1 MIEMSEKKRYKTQVI
16 SDEIL
21 EKLSLENRYKF
32 VRDNLRVILSD
43 QQYNFLEQAQ
53 KFCLNYETKNK
64 ITHGP
69 DEDIYDWVPDFGKEG
84 YITRQTPYECIDLNY
99 KDFGIAIEF
108 MRILAL
114 DNFDPQ
120 FAMSTG
126 ATVICINP
134 IYAHHENV
142 PDRLEALK
150 ELVTGQEVG
159 CLLITE
165 PERGSDAVHQL
176 TTCEKQDDGGF
187 LLNGEKIFNTNAP
200 KSKWAVAYA
209 TAEANN
215 GNLMAQFLI
224 NTNWENW
231 ECERVN
237 IPWTP
242 KLFIGKEYLK
252 NLRVPKEYVLGGIG
266 KGREHLFEGLIPERI
281 AIAVRCIS
289 ACWGALAHA
298 VIYANMRRQFEK
310 EILLFQG
317 VGFSLADMWAKTT
330 SLTHGVLK
338 FAETYDEKHEKYGGN
353 LPDPIAQSMV
363 SSASQYKYNCA
374 NLAKKVCFE
383 TANLMGGAGVCDN
396 TLMHDYIGVSRILE
410 VVGGTKQIQQ
420 FIMSRSLRRMFKNL

>member
-1 MIEMSEKKRYKTQVI
+1 MSEKKRYETQVI

-32 VRDNLRVILSD
+32 VRENLEAILSE
-43 QQYNFLEQAQ
+43 QQFSFLKQAQ
-53 KFCLNYETKNK
+53 NFCLDYESKNNIK
-64 ITHGP
+64 HSP
-69 DEDIYDWVPDFGKEG
+69 DEDIYDWVSDFGKEG
-84 YITRQTPYECIDLNY
+84 YITRQTPYSCIDLNY
-99 KDFGIAIEF
+99 EDYGMAIEF

-126 ATVICINP
+126 ATVICLNP

-142 PDRLEALK
+142 PIRLEALK

-165 PERGSDAVHQL
+165 PERGSDAVHQM
-176 TTCEKQDDGGF
+176 TTCTEQEDGSF
-187 LLNGEKIFNTNAP
+187 ILNGTKIFNTNAP
-200 KSKWAVAYA
+200 KAKWAVSYA
-209 TAEANN
+209 TAEENN
-215 GNLMAQFLI
+215 GNLMGQFLI
-224 NTNWENW
+224 NTSWSGW
-231 ECERVN
+231 SCERVG

-242 KLFIGKEYLK
+242 KLFIGKEKLENLK
-252 NLRVPKEYVLGGIG
+252 IPKEYVLGGIG

-281 AIAVRCIS
+281 AIAVRCMS

-298 VIYANMRRQFEK
+298 VIYANMRRQFDK

-317 VGFSLADMWAKTT
+317 VGFSLADLWAKTAA
-330 SLTHGVLK
+330 LTHGILK
-338 FAETYDEKHEKYGGN
+338 FAETYDEKNEKYKGD
-353 LPDPIAQSMV
+353 LPDRISQSMV

-374 NLAKKVCFE
+374 NLAKDVCFE

-396 TLMHDYIGVSRILE
+396 TLMQDYISVSRILE
-410 VVGGTKQIQQ
+410 VVGGTKQVQQ
-420 FIMSRSLRRMFKNL
+420 LIMSRGLRRLFKSL

>member
-1 MIEMSEKKRYKTQVI
+1 MSEKKRYKTQVI
-16 SDEIL
+16 NDEIL
-21 EKLSLENRYKF
+21 GKLSLENRYNF
-32 VRDNLRVILSD
+32 VNDNLKVILKD
-43 QQYNFLEQAQ
+43 KQFNFLKQVQ
-53 KFCLNYETKNK
+53 GFCLNYEVKNK

-69 DEDIYDWVPDFGKEG
+69 DEDVYEWYSDFGKEG

-99 KDFGIAIEF
+99 EEYGMAFEF

-120 FAMSTG
+120 FAMGSG

-134 IYAHHENV
+134 IYAHHENI
-142 PDRLEALK
+142 PERLEALK
-150 ELVTGQEVG
+150 ELVTGQAVG
-159 CLLITE
+159 CLLMTE

-176 TTCEKQDDGGF
+176 TTCDEQEDGSF
-187 LLNGEKIFNTNAP
+187 LLNGIKIFNTNAP
-200 KSKWAVAYA
+200 KSKWAIAYA
-209 TAEANN
+209 TTEKNQ
-215 GNLMAQFLI
+215 GNLMGQFLI
-224 NTNWENW
+224 NTNWEGWN
-231 ECERVN
+231 CERVG

-242 KLFIGKEYLK
+242 KLFIGKETLK

-298 VIYANMRRQFEK
+298 VIYANMRKQFDR

-317 VGFSLADMWAKTT
+317 VGFSLADLWAKTT
-330 SLTHGVLK
+330 ALTHGVLK
-338 FAETYDEKHEKYGGN
+338 FAEIYDEKHEKYGD
-353 LPDPIAQSMV
+353 LPNPIAQSMV
-363 SSASQYKYNCA
+363 NSASQYKYICA

-383 TANLMGGAGVCDN
+383 AANLMGGAGVCDN
-396 TLMHDYIGVSRILE
+396 TLMHDYISVSRILE

-420 FIMSRSLRRMFKNL
+420 FIMSRGLKRLFKNL

>member
-1 MIEMSEKKRYKTQVI
+1 MNENKRFETQVI
-16 SDEIL
+16 KDEIL
-21 EKLSLENRYKF
+21 EKLNLENRYNF
-32 VRDNLRVILSD
+32 VKDNLRAIFSD
-43 QQYNFLEQAQ
+43 KQFLFLERVQN
-53 KFCLNYETKNK
+53 FCLEYEAKNK

-99 KDFGIAIEF
+99 EDHGMAIEF
-108 MRILAL
+108 MRILGL

-126 ATVICINP
+126 ATVICLNP
-134 IYAHHENV
+134 IYAHHEGIPV
-142 PDRLEALK
+142 RLEALK
-150 ELVTGQEVG
+150 ELVTGQAVG

-176 TTCEKQDDGGF
+176 TTCEEQDDGSF
-187 LLNGEKIFNTNAP
+187 VLNGEKIFNTNAL
-200 KSKWAVAYA
+200 KSKWAVSYA
-209 TAEANN
+209 TAEKNQ
-215 GNLMAQFLI
+215 GNQMAQFLI
-224 NTNWENW
+224 NTSWEGW

-317 VGFSLADMWAKTT
+317 VGFTLADLWAKTT
-330 SLTHGVLK
+330 AITHGVLR
-338 FAETYDEKHEKYGGN
+338 FAETYDEKFEKYGGK
-353 LPDPIAQSMV
+353 LPEAIAQSMV
-363 SSASQYKYNCA
+363 SSASQYKYICA
-374 NLAKKVCFE
+374 KTAKEVCFE
-383 TANLMGGAGVCDN
+383 TANTMGGAGVCDN

-410 VVGGTKQIQQ
+410 VVGGTKEVQKL
-420 FIMSRSLRRMFKNL
+420 IMSRGLRRLFKNL

>member
-1 MIEMSEKKRYKTQVI
+1 MSVNKRYETQVI
-16 SDEIL
+16 NDEIL
-21 EKLSLENRYKF
+21 EKLSLEHRYKF
-32 VRDNLRVILSD
+32 VNDNLRTVLNDKQFS
-43 QQYNFLEQAQ
+43 FLTQVQ
-53 KFCLNYETKNK
+53 DFCVKYEIKNK

-69 DEDIYDWVPDFGKEG
+69 GEDIYDWYSDFGKEG

-99 KDFGIAIEF
+99 ENYGMAIEF

-120 FAMSTG
+120 FAMGSG

-134 IYAHHENV
+134 IYAHHENI
-142 PDRLEALK
+142 PGRLEALK
-150 ELVTGQEVG
+150 ELVTGKEIG

-176 TTCEKQDDGGF
+176 TTCDEQDDGSF
-187 LLNGEKIFNTNAP
+187 ILNGTKIFNTNAP

-209 TAEANN
+209 TAEKNQ

-224 NTNWENW
+224 HTSWDGWN
-231 ECERVN
+231 CERVG

-242 KLFIGKEYLK
+242 KLFIGKEKLN

-289 ACWGALAHA
+289 SCWGALTHA
-298 VIYANMRRQFEK
+298 VIYANMRKQFDK

-317 VGFSLADMWAKTT
+317 VGFSLADLWAKITA
-330 SLTHGVLK
+330 LTHGILK
-338 FAETYDEKHEKYGGN
+338 FAEIYDEKNKKYNGE
-353 LPDPIAQSMV
+353 LPDLITRSMV

-374 NLAKKVCFE
+374 NLAKKACFE
-383 TANLMGGAGVCDN
+383 AANLMGGAGVCDN
-396 TLMHDYIGVSRILE
+396 TLMHDYINISRILE
-410 VVGGTKQIQQ
+410 VVGGTKQVQQ
-420 FIMSRSLRRMFKNL
+420 LIMSRGLRRLFKGL

>member
-1 MIEMSEKKRYKTQVI
+1 MSEKKRYQTQVI

-21 EKLSLENRYKF
+21 AKLSLQNRYKF
-32 VRDNLRVILSD
+32 VNDNLRTILSD
-43 QQYNFLEQAQ
+43 KQFNFLNQVQ
-53 KFCLNYETKNK
+53 DFCLNYETKNK
-64 ITHGP
+64 IAHGP
-69 DEDIYDWVPDFGKEG
+69 DEDIYDWVPDFGREG

-99 KDFGIAIEF
+99 EDYGIALEF

-134 IYAHHENV
+134 IYAHHENIPV
-142 PDRLEALK
+142 RLEALK

-176 TTCEKQDDGGF
+176 TTCDKQDDGSF

-200 KSKWAVAYA
+200 KAKWAVSYA
-209 TAEANN
+209 TAEKNQ
-215 GNLMAQFLI
+215 GNLMGQFLI
-224 NTNWENW
+224 NTSWEGW
-231 ECERVN
+231 TCERVN

-242 KLFIGKEYLK
+242 KLFIGKEQLK
-252 NLRVPKEYVLGGIG
+252 NLKIPKEYVLGGIG
-266 KGREHLFEGLIPERI
+266 MGREHLFEGLIPERI

-289 ACWGALAHA
+289 ACWGALAHS
-298 VIYANMRRQFEK
+298 VIYANMRRQFDK

-317 VGFSLADMWAKTT
+317 VGFTLADLWAKTAAI
-330 SLTHGVLK
+330 THGVLK
-338 FAETYDEKHEKYGGN
+338 FAETYDEKFKKYGGN
-353 LPDPIAQSMV
+353 LPDPVAQSMV
-363 SSASQYKYNCA
+363 SSASQYKYICA
-374 NLAKKVCFE
+374 KLAKEVCFE
-383 TANLMGGAGVCDN
+383 SANSMGGAGVCDN

-410 VVGGTKQIQQ
+410 VVGGTKEVQKL
-420 FIMSRSLRRMFKNL
+420 IMSRGLRRLFKGL

>member
-1 MIEMSEKKRYKTQVI
+1 MIEKKRYKTQVI

-21 EKLSLENRYKF
+21 EKLSLKNRYKF
-32 VRDNLRVILSD
+32 VRDNLSAILSEK
-43 QQYNFLEQAQ
+43 QFSFLKQVQ
-53 KFCLNYETKNK
+53 NFCLDYEFKNK
-64 ITHGP
+64 IAHSA

-84 YITRQTPYECIDLNY
+84 YITRQTPYSCIDLNY
-99 KDFGIAIEF
+99 EDYGMVIEF

-134 IYAHHENV
+134 IYAHHENIPV
-142 PDRLEALK
+142 RLEALK

-176 TTCEKQDDGGF
+176 TTCSEQGDGSF
-187 LLNGEKIFNTNAP
+187 ILNGTKIFNTNAP
-200 KSKWAVAYA
+200 KAKWAVSYA
-209 TAEANN
+209 TAEENN
-215 GNLMAQFLI
+215 GNLMGQFLI
-224 NTNWENW
+224 DTSWSGW
-231 ECERVN
+231 SCERVG

-242 KLFIGKEYLK
+242 KLFIGKENLK
-252 NLRVPKEYVLGGIG
+252 NLRIPKDYVLGGIG

-298 VIYANMRRQFEK
+298 VIYANMRRQFDK

-317 VGFSLADMWAKTT
+317 VGFSLADLWAKTT
-330 SLTHGVLK
+330 ALTHGVLK
-338 FAETYDEKHEKYGGN
+338 FAETYDEKNEKYKGK
-353 LPDPIAQSMV
+353 LPDTISQSMV
-363 SSASQYKYNCA
+363 NSASQYKYNCA
-374 NLAKKVCFE
+374 NLAKDACFE

-396 TLMHDYIGVSRILE
+396 TLMQDYINVSRILE
-410 VVGGTKQIQQ
+410 VVGGTKQVQQ
-420 FIMSRSLRRMFKNL
+420 LIMSRGLRRLFKSL

>member
-1 MIEMSEKKRYKTQVI
+1 MGRRFETQVI
-16 SDEIL
+16 NDEIL
-21 EKLSLENRYKF
+21 EKLNLKNRYKF
-32 VRDNLRVILSD
+32 VNDNLRTILNDKQFSFLTQIQD
-43 QQYNFLEQAQ
+43 FCVNFEI
-53 KFCLNYETKNK
+53 KNE
-64 ITHGP
+64 IAHGP
-69 DEDIYDWVPDFGKEG
+69 GENIYDWYSDFGKEG

-99 KDFGIAIEF
+99 ENYGMAIEF

-120 FAMSTG
+120 FAMGSG

-142 PDRLEALK
+142 PIRLEALK
-150 ELVTGQEVG
+150 ELVTGKEVG

-176 TTCEKQDDGGF
+176 TTCDEQEDGSF
-187 LLNGEKIFNTNAP
+187 ILNGEKVFNTNAP

-209 TAEANN
+209 TAEKNQ

-224 NTNWENW
+224 NTSWEGWN
-231 ECERVN
+231 CERVG

-242 KLFIGKEYLK
+242 KLYIGKEHIE
-252 NLRVPKEYVLGGIG
+252 NLRVPKDYVLGGIG

-281 AIAVRCIS
+281 AIAVRCIGS
-289 ACWGALAHA
+289 CWGALAHA
-298 VIYANMRRQFEK
+298 VIYANMRKQFDK

-317 VGFSLADMWAKTT
+317 VGFSLADLWAKTT
-330 SLTHGVLK
+330 ALTHGVLK
-338 FAETYDEKHEKYGGN
+338 FAEIYDEKHEKYNGE
-353 LPDPIAQSMV
+353 LPDHINQSMV

-396 TLMHDYIGVSRILE
+396 TLMQDYINISRILE
-410 VVGGTKQIQQ
+410 VVGGTKQVQQ
-420 FIMSRSLRRMFKNL
+420 LIMSRGLRRLFKGL

>member
-1 MIEMSEKKRYKTQVI
+1 MNVNKRYETQVI
-16 SDEIL
+16 NDEIL
-21 EKLSLENRYKF
+21 EKLSLKNRYNF
-32 VRDNLRVILSD
+32 VKDNLRVILSD
-43 QQYNFLEQAQ
+43 QQFRFLEQVQ
-53 KFCLNYETKNK
+53 NFCLNYESNNR

-69 DEDIYDWVPDFGKEG
+69 EEDIYDWYPDFGKEG
-84 YITRQTPYECIDLNY
+84 YITRQTPYECINLNY
-99 KDFGIAIEF
+99 EDFGMAIEF

-120 FAMSTG
+120 FAMGSG
-126 ATVICINP
+126 ATVICLNP
-134 IYAHHENV
+134 IYAHHENIPV
-142 PDRLEALK
+142 RLQALK

-176 TTCEKQDDGGF
+176 TTCEAQEDGSF
-187 LLNGEKIFNTNAP
+187 LLNGTKIFNTNAP
-200 KSKWAVAYA
+200 KAKWAVSYA
-209 TAEANN
+209 TAEKNQ

-224 NTNWENW
+224 NTSWEGWN
-231 ECERVN
+231 CERVG

-242 KLFIGKEYLK
+242 KLFIGKEKLS
-252 NLRVPKEYVLGGIG
+252 NIRVPKEYVLGSVG

-289 ACWGALAHA
+289 SCWGALAHA

-317 VGFSLADMWAKTT
+317 VGFTLADLWARTT
-330 SLTHGVLK
+330 ALTHGILK
-338 FAETYDEKHEKYGGN
+338 FAETYDEKNEKYKGN
-353 LPDPIAQSMV
+353 LPDLIAQSMV

-383 TANLMGGAGVCDN
+383 AGNLMGGAGVCDN
-396 TLMHDYIGVSRILE
+396 TLMYDYINVSRILE
-410 VVGGTKQIQQ
+410 VVGGTKQVQQ
-420 FIMSRSLRRMFKNL
+420 LIMSRGLRRLFKGL